1 MVGQQAGS
9 WLTSISLLLPC
20 VSFMEPVLFGQL
32 QLGLIGCIN
41 AEHEHFSV
49 FLMHHEQSPGLT
61 GPLLSLPWGEE
72 E

>member
-9 WLTSISLLLPC
+9 WQASISLLFSC

-41 AEHEHFSV
+41 AEHEQFSV
-49 FLMHHEQSPGLT
+49 FLTHHKQSPGLT
-61 GPLLSLPWGEE
+61 SLRVSPCGEE

>member
-9 WLTSISLLLPC
+9 WQPSISLLLPC
-20 VSFMEPVLFGQL
+20 VSFMEPDLFSQL

-41 AEHEHFSV
+41 AEHEHVSV
-49 FLMHHEQSPGLT
+49 GPIHHQQPSGLT
-61 GPLLSLPWGEE
+61 SSLLSPWGEE